1 MSDAPDRIWLTGFI
15 KDNYGSRLGR
25 GTVSD
30 LDHSP
35 NPDYPEYIRAD
46 LHRAEVDAAVKRAIA
61 EATETVNEWLFSS
74 VHTTAR
80 EALEELASDPA
91 ALERIIKGGR
101 E

>member
-1 MSDAPDRIWLTGFI
+1 MSDTPDRIWLFAA
-15 KDNYGSRLGR
+15 
-25 GTVSD
+25 D
-30 LDHSP
+30 LKRFAPGGGMISMGDV
-35 NPDYPEYIRAD
+35 EYIRAD

-91 ALERIIKGGR
+91 ALERIINGG
-101 E
+101 EE